1 MAKHGLL
8 IMKIED
14 ACLDSLLL
22 GDDLKTRANSYVL
35 GLLTNDTDSDCSKI
49 TFVESRNN
57 EYMVY

>member
-1 MAKHGLL
+1 
-8 IMKIED
+8 MKIED

-57 EYMVY
+57 QYMVY